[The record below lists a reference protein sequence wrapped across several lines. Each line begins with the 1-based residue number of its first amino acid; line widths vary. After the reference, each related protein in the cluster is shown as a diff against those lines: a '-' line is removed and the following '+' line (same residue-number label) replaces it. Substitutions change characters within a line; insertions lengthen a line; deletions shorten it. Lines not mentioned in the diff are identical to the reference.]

1 MTQQAI
7 VKKEPNAIEVG
18 KRPLVMKSGLIH
30 WLTPE
35 TASKLENSLASQEA
49 HGFVKITELGI
60 TINTADI
67 GDGILTMVQYSAL
80 LRKKQGDWQC
90 EDSNWHV
97 RTERS
102 CTCKADRLE
111 KARRRVEEE
120 RRAQEN
126 KPMTE
131 EERKKSILKLK
142 LTGEQMV
149 LRGIIPH
156 IGREIRRSTLEDWKE
171 SGEPMVVQE
180 SLLKIRE
187 DVL

>member
-1 MTQQAI
+1 
-7 VKKEPNAIEVG
+7 
-18 KRPLVMKSGLIH
+18 
-30 WLTPE
+30 
-35 TASKLENSLASQEA
+35 
-49 HGFVKITELGI
+49 
-60 TINTADI
+60 
-67 GDGILTMVQYSAL
+67 
-80 LRKKQGDWQC
+80 
-90 EDSNWHV
+90 
-97 RTERS
+97 
-102 CTCKADRLE
+102 
-111 KARRRVEEE
+111 VEEE

>member
-35 TASKLENSLASQEA
+35 TASKLENSLANQEA

-67 GDGILTMVQYSAL
+67 GDGILTMVQYTAL

-90 EDSNWHV
+90 EDSTWHSKGQ
-97 RTERS
+97 RS

-111 KARRRVEEE
+111 KARRGVEEE
-120 RRAQEN
+120 RRAIQN

-131 EERKKSILKLK
+131 EQKKKSLLKMK
-142 LTGEQMV
+142 LTSEQMV
-149 LRGIIPH
+149 LKGTIPH
-156 IGREIRRSTLEDWKE
+156 IGREIRRSTLEEWKE
-171 SGEPMVVQE
+171 SGQPMAVPE
-180 SLLKIRE
+180 SLLKIKE